1 MSERQGV
8 NYLYK
13 SSGTLMRCLQ
23 QPEAGHVVP
32 KGLDF
37 DYVLAPARSA
47 PMGPP
52 ASAGGAHHERYLWLE

>member
-1 MSERQGV
+1 
-8 NYLYK
+8 
-13 SSGTLMRCLQ
+13 MRCLQ
-23 QPEAGHVVP
+23 QLEAGHVVP

-52 ASAGGAHHERYLWLE
+52 ASAGGAHHERYLWLK